1 MKHYGMKKFIGIL
14 LACLLLTSCAPTVTE
29 ESAVSS
35 RDDSSV
41 YSDFSEESS
50 EESSEEIQ
58 VSLPEDISLEILPE
72 ESSEAS
78 EESEEIAPSLTVH
91 PLLTEVSAKQAFIY
105 DSLLDITFAKG
116 DMEQR
121 IYPASITKLYTA
133 YVALQYLLPD
143 TVITAGGELSFV
155 GAGSTVAYISR
166 GDRLTAEMLVQGMLL
181 PSGNDA
187 AYVLAA
193 GAGRAILENPDA
205 SPREA
210 VDAFMEAVNLRA
222 EADGLTGTHFSVPD
236 GYHREDHYTT
246 MGDLLKIALLVLEEP
261 VIAKYAGMLSA
272 KVMYASGETNRWT
285 NTNSLLDPSSPYYR
299 QNAVGLKTG
308 HTSQAG
314 YCLLAAEHRGD
325 RVVIT
330 GVFGCASGSKRFEDT
345 VTLFESL
352 T

>member
-1 MKHYGMKKFIGIL
+1 MKHYGMKKIIGIL
-14 LACLLLTSCAPTVTE
+14 LACLLLTSCAQTVTE

-41 YSDFSEESS
+41 YSDFS

-133 YVALQYLLPD
+133 YVALQYLTPD

-166 GDRLTAEMLVQGMLL
+166 GDCLTAEMLVQGMLL

-187 AYVLAA
+187 AYVLACT
-193 GAGRAILENPDA
+193 
-205 SPREA
+205 
-210 VDAFMEAVNLRA
+210 V
-222 EADGLTGTHFSVPD
+222 
-236 GYHREDHYTT
+236 
-246 MGDLLKIALLVLEEP
+246 
-261 VIAKYAGMLSA
+261 
-272 KVMYASGETNRWT
+272 
-285 NTNSLLDPSSPYYR
+285 
-299 QNAVGLKTG
+299 
-308 HTSQAG
+308 
-314 YCLLAAEHRGD
+314 
-325 RVVIT
+325 
-330 GVFGCASGSKRFEDT
+330 SGS
-345 VTLFESL
+345 
-352 T
+352 

>member
-1 MKHYGMKKFIGIL
+1 MKYFGIKKWIGVL
-14 LACLLLTSCAPTVTE
+14 LVCLLLVSCGEQTVEQSSAPQQSQGE
-29 ESAVSS
+29 ASSFSDISSEAVS
-35 RDDSSV
+35 V
-41 YSDFSEESS
+41 ELE
-50 EESSEEIQ
+50 
-58 VSLPEDISLEILPE
+58 VSLPEDISIELFPE
-72 ESSEAS
+72 ESSEIS
-78 EESEEIAPSLTVH
+78 EEEPSPSQTVH
-91 PLLTEVSAKQAFIY
+91 PLQAQISAKQGFVY

-133 YVALQYLLPD
+133 YVALKYLTPE
-143 TVITAGGELSFV
+143 TVITAGGELSLV
-155 GAGSTVAYISR
+155 GAGSTVAYISM
-166 GDRLTAEMLVQGMLL
+166 GDRLTASMLVQGMLL

-210 VDAFMEAVNLRA
+210 VDAFMEAVNLCA

-246 MGDLLKIALLVLEEP
+246 MGDLLTIARLVLADP
-261 VIAKYAGMLSA
+261 VITSYTGMLSA

-285 NTNSLLDPSSPYYR
+285 NTNSLLDPDSVYYR
-299 QNAVGLKTG
+299 ENVIGLKTG

-314 YCLLAAEHRGD
+314 YCLLAAEKRGD
-325 RVVIT
+325 RIIIT
-330 GVFGCASGSKRFEDT
+330 GVFGCTSGSKRFEDT
-345 VTLFESL
+345 VTLLESL